1 MVLAGLNCVAQIWMK
16 VRKLDFTVQDEGET
30 SWDRMFSRGID
41 PDVQDPKLCH
51 SHPDVPTAWPPLKD
65 ILSYTH
71 KVGIA
76 TQLIPQ

>member
-1 MVLAGLNCVAQIWMK
+1 MVLSGPDSPAQICLI
-16 VRKLDFTVQDEGET
+16 VFKLGSNVQDEKET

-41 PDVQDPKLCH
+41 PDVQNPKLCH

-71 KVGIA
+71 KVRIA
-76 TQLIPQ
+76 TQLIV